1 MKTINMGFLALLRTQ
16 VDLLELKGW
25 RQKAA
30 HCRSL
35 LKRAELAVLRPEK
48 MLPDAIKL
56 LDSEIRAFLGI
67 RPE

>member
-1 MKTINMGFLALLRTQ
+1 MKTINTGFLALLRSQ
-16 VDLLELKGW
+16 IEILELKGW

-35 LKRAELAVLRPEK
+35 LKRAERAVLRPEE
-48 MLPDAIKL
+48 MLPEGLKL